1 MAPGRGGRHACFRPA
16 GQWLSEVPWQ
26 REVVG
31 LAAIISPV
39 AKSGCLP
46 QRRHP
51 VNAPWEILKTLSDPT
66 RLRLIALLSR
76 EELSVA
82 ELQEILGMG
91 QSRISSQLALLRTV
105 NLVSDRR
112 EGKNAFYSL
121 RASLPERT
129 LALARA
135 ALDAVAESEVMAEDR
150 ENLDRILQKRRR
162 TQEQYFSLIAGRL
175 GKNYCP
181 GRSWEAIGHLALRL
195 TPAIDIADLGAGEGL
210 VSQLLAQRARQ
221 VWCIDNS
228 ARMVEVGSEL
238 ARKNGLANLAYKL
251 GDIERVPLADT
262 SVDLA
267 ILSQALHHARH
278 PQRAVEEA
286 FRILRPGGQLL
297 VLDLNEHSFEKAR
310 ELYADVWLGFKESAL
325 HGFLK
330 RAGFIKVE
338 VTTVARETV
347 EPYFET
353 LLASGLRNAN

>member
-1 MAPGRGGRHACFRPA
+1 M
-16 GQWLSEVPWQ
+16 
-26 REVVG
+26 
-31 LAAIISPV
+31 
-39 AKSGCLP
+39 
-46 QRRHP
+46 
-51 VNAPWEILKTLSDPT
+51 NASWDILKTLSDPT
-66 RLRLIALLSR
+66 RLRLLALLAR

-105 NLVSDRR
+105 NLVTDRR

-121 RASLPERT
+121 RST
-129 LALARA
+129 LAGRTQALLKA
-135 ALDAVAESEVMAEDR
+135 AIESVAELPVMGEDR

-162 TQEQYFSLIAGRL
+162 TQEQYFNLIAGRL

-210 VSQLLAQRARQ
+210 VSQLLAHRARQ

-228 ARMVEVGSEL
+228 PRMVEVGTEL

-251 GDIERVPLADT
+251 GDIENVPLPDR

-267 ILSQALHHARH
+267 ILSQALHHAQH
-278 PQRAVEEA
+278 PQKAVDEA

-297 VLDLNEHSFEKAR
+297 LLDLHEHTFEKAR

-325 HGFLK
+325 HAFLK
-330 RAGFIKVE
+330 KAGFAKVE
-338 VTTVARETV
+338 VTAVAREAT
-347 EPYFET
+347 EPHFET
-353 LLASGLRNAN
+353 LLASGIKGAR